1 MEIRPHSQ
9 FQPTNHEASGS
20 PVNKKIQQ
28 SKETDEVSTDASQQ
42 AKELLDGGESSRP
55 DVVARGKELLESPDY
70 PPKEVVD
77 KLADFLS
84 DKLK

>member
-9 FQPTNHEASGS
+9 FQPTKLGASGS
-20 PVNKKIQQ
+20 AVNQKIQQ
-28 SKETDEVSTDASQQ
+28 SKESDEVSTDASQQ
-42 AKELLDGGESSRP
+42 AKDLLEGGETSRP
-55 DVVARGKELLESPDY
+55 EVVARGKELLNSPDY

-77 KLADFLS
+77 KLANFLA